1 VAFAARDPSLP
12 ALEDVIGALVD
23 RAWTP
28 APDGPEGT
36 IARAVQRVALDEL
49 IRLAANPDATVESR
63 AAAEWGLRRIAGR
76 LGEGGPGT
84 GPGAAHRMLASA
96 DIQRFLERR
105 AMPTG
110 LSDPLPI
117 PPNMP
122 LIPMGGGSNAE
133 PGRGRN

>member
-1 VAFAARDPSLP
+1 LP

-122 LIPMGGGSNAE
+122 LIPMGGGRNAE